1 MESLQGKTAL
11 VTGAGKGI
19 GKAIALALAS
29 EGVHVGLLARTEK
42 DLTILAE
49 EIKLLGVKSAIAS
62 ADVSDIN
69 QVDSAV
75 ESILSQLGSIDI

>member
-1 MESLQGKTAL
+1 MESIKNKVAL

-42 DLTILAE
+42 DLLVVAAE
-49 EIKLLGVKSAIAS
+49 
-62 ADVSDIN
+62 IN
-69 QVDSAV
+69 
-75 ESILSQLGSIDI
+75 